1 MDHKLKYISGKTIK
15 LLGENFMTLGWAK
28 SSSVQHWY
36 IEEKMDGL
44 DFVKI
49 KNFYTSKDSIK
60 RRDICTPTFI
70 TLFTID
76 VRWKQPKCQMNV

>member
-1 MDHKLKYISGKTIK
+1 MDHKLKYISCKTIK
-15 LLGENFMTLGWAK
+15 LLGENFMTLSWAK
-28 SSSVQHWY
+28 SSSIQHWY
-36 IEEKMDGL
+36 IEEIMDGL

-76 VRWKQPKCQMNV
+76 VRWKQPKCQMSV